1 MYIDTWPVMPPI
13 LAVFHPDMMA
23 EFTQTTSLPK
33 HPHINAEFMPF
44 TQSNDLVTM
53 SGQTWKMWRAIFN
66 PAFSSK
72 NLLSLIPAF
81 LEEIDVFIDELK
93 RAAQSGQVIR
103 LEDKAINCTFD
114 IMGRAILSV

>member
-1 MYIDTWPVMPPI
+1 
-13 LAVFHPDMMA
+13 
-23 EFTQTTSLPK
+23 
-33 HPHINAEFMPF
+33 MPF